1 MLRDRQKEKGQAL
14 VEFALTFFL
23 FIFLVFGV
31 IELGRFVFS
40 IIAIRTA
47 AREGARYGSAAGGL
61 ASGVDNYYEDCD
73 GIVAAATRIGN
84 YAGLQDWDVQISY
97 DDGEVAPAIF
107 DTCVPNDPTNP
118 TDDDHPDSEDINLGD
133 RVVVTTSGTIV
144 PLANFLPLP
153 EFNYS
158 STARRTIVKDVI
170 IDD

>member
-1 MLRDRQKEKGQAL
+1 
-14 VEFALTFFL
+14 
-23 FIFLVFGV
+23 
-31 IELGRFVFS
+31 
-40 IIAIRTA
+40 
-47 AREGARYGSAAGGL
+47 L

-84 YAGLQDWDVQISY
+84 YAGLQDWDVEIFY
-97 DDGEVAPAIF
+97 DDGEVTPAIF
-107 DTCVPNDPTNP
+107 DSCEPNDPTNP
-118 TDDDHPDSEDINLGD
+118 IDDDHTNAEDINLGD

-153 EFNYS
+153 EFTYS